1 MVYSPCQ
8 ALLIMK
14 WIAIAIMKM
23 MLTKA
28 KNDRDKQ
35 TDTTFIKAYNDLVQN
50 YEHTIMFLKAQ
61 QQLCLTYSVI
71 TVEGRNC
78 Y

>member
-1 MVYSPCQ
+1 
-8 ALLIMK
+8 MK

-61 QQLCLTYSVI
+61 
-71 TVEGRNC
+71 
-78 Y
+78 